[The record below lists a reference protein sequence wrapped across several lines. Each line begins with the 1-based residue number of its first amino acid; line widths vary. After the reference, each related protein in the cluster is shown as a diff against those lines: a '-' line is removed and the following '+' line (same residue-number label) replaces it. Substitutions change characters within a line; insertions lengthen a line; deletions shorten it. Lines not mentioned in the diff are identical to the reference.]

1 MNRSEYLLWLR
12 KASGAGSGRG
22 RPQGRNRYRKEEKR
36 DCGTGD
42 RQRKSD
48 IRGGISLHTDTVADE
63 KLIYHVV
70 KSAYQHGNDAWDSE
84 SGHQMIDRF
93 TAKRVFVLIFQKN
106 ILLFL
111 CTGKKIDAPVKKTD
125 ALLFIIH
132 VIVPKVKS

>member
-1 MNRSEYLLWLR
+1 MFGFFCFFPSHGKIEIRST
-12 KASGAGSGRG
+12 SD
-22 RPQGRNRYRKEEKR
+22 PEEKR

-42 RQRKSD
+42 RQGKSD
-48 IRGGISLHTDTVADE
+48 IRSGISLHTDTVADE

-84 SGHQMIDRF
+84 TGHQMVDRF

-132 VIVPKVKS
+132 ATVQKVKS